1 MLLALL
7 LGGCEPT
14 PTSNVVGYLLAKQWG
29 RLEPA
34 PPDAPRGTLTGLVMG
49 EEGPL
54 AGAAVVIAE
63 RIGRPYVGY
72 TDATGRYRIDGIPAG
87 QYTPAAVAP
96 GYAEQV
102 NTNVLGTPHLVTI
115 RSAEVTEARPFQ
127 LHRLEPV
134 PLPQPWP
141 QAANLEMWATAVVT
155 APFPAGS
162 TAEMRAF
169 AFERTG
175 VRVDTLRLYTPVE
188 RIPEE
193 RLPLLFMIYPS
204 HVDLWQSVSTAYA
217 AQGYALVAIS
227 PVAER
232 GTDMVAHAADARLAL
247 ALTES
252 EVLDPQI
259 DTSTTVALG
268 GSFSSAVLHQLIRL
282 TDNEIDGW
290 VTVGGVTNAFAATAA
305 FYAGR
310 LEIPPQYEYLIP
322 ALGMPNLYPLLF
334 LRYSPVYTAA
344 ELPPTLIIHTAADRV
359 IPIEQAYELE
369 AALRQAGVPVE
380 VFYYEDVSH
389 YLQIDEEITEA
400 GKEMF
405 YRTLDFIEQIR

>member
-1 MLLALL
+1 
-7 LGGCEPT
+7 
-14 PTSNVVGYLLAKQWG
+14 
-29 RLEPA
+29 
-34 PPDAPRGTLTGLVMG
+34 
-49 EEGPL
+49 
-54 AGAAVVIAE
+54 
-63 RIGRPYVGY
+63 
-72 TDATGRYRIDGIPAG
+72 
-87 QYTPAAVAP
+87 
-96 GYAEQV
+96 
-102 NTNVLGTPHLVTI
+102 
-115 RSAEVTEARPFQ
+115 
-127 LHRLEPV
+127 
-134 PLPQPWP
+134 
-141 QAANLEMWATAVVT
+141 
-155 APFPAGS
+155 
-162 TAEMRAF
+162 
-169 AFERTG
+169 
-175 VRVDTLRLYTPVE
+175 
-188 RIPEE
+188 
-193 RLPLLFMIYPS
+193 
-204 HVDLWQSVSTAYA
+204 TAYA